1 MAYALL
7 FAVLATARGAE
18 GQAHDIPRAAQS
30 IGELK
35 QQLERILADT
45 HTPGLSVAIVR
56 RDGPEWVAGLGKA
69 DVAAGVAASP
79 ETLFR
84 IGSTSKP
91 FASLAILKLVNE
103 GQLSLQ
109 DPVHQLAPDVW
120 FENAWEA
127 HSPVRVVDLLEHTT
141 GWDGTHLRE
150 FAQDAAGMGLREALD
165 YTRASRVSR
174 WPPGTRMAYCNAGP
188 AVAAYIVE
196 KITGQRFEDYVT
208 QNFFLPIGMK
218 TATYF
223 QPVAGRLTVLYHS
236 DGVTPISY
244 WNIIFRPS
252 GAINASA
259 NDMAAYLMFYLNR
272 GTVDGAQVMP
282 ATSIDR
288 MEIPTRTWAAQA
300 GMQAGYGLGNYWSIE
315 DGFVYHGHEG
325 QIPGA
330 LTDLA
335 YLPEYGVGYF
345 FSLNSS
351 GSGAYDKIDKA
362 IRAYIT
368 SNFPKPALPA
378 AGRLPAG
385 ADSYRGWYEP
395 DSPSFELARFLERLM
410 GLARFDFQEGRLQM
424 TSLAGKRVFVPVI
437 GAQFREA
444 PEKGIPDPVP
454 TVELLSPDA
463 QEKYIQ
469 IDATQTMKRIPAWL
483 ALTEIILLAW
493 VVLALVSVLVY
504 APFWLFGG
512 LRKQRRRPADRGMRV
527 WPLIAVLS
535 LAAVAAIF
543 VSAGEDIIQ
552 RLGNPTGW
560 SAAIFLCTVLYA
572 VASVISVVAVFRASK
587 DARPTVRRYSIAV
600 VAGLLIAALYLAYW
614 GVIGLRTW
622 A

>member
-1 MAYALL
+1 MRFMAYALL
-7 FAVLATARGAE
+7 CAVLTAAGNTQGRA
-18 GQAHDIPRAAQS
+18 DDMPRAAQS

-35 QQLERILADT
+35 QQLEKILADT

-56 RDGPEWVAGLGKA
+56 RDGPEWIAALGKV
-69 DVAAGVAASP
+69 DVAAGIAASP
-79 ETLFR
+79 EALFR
-84 IGSTSKP
+84 IGSTSKA
-91 FASLAILKLVNE
+91 FTSLAILKLVNE
-103 GQLSLQ
+103 GRLSLQ
-109 DPVHQLAPDVW
+109 DPVHKLAPDVW

-127 HSPVRVVDLLEHTT
+127 RSPVRVVDLLEHTT
-141 GWDGTHLRE
+141 GWDGTHCLRE
-150 FAQDAAGMGLREALD
+150 FAKNATGMGLREALE

-223 QPVAGRLTVLYHS
+223 QPAAGRLTVLYHS
-236 DGVTPISY
+236 DGVTPIPY

-259 NDMAAYLMFYLNR
+259 NDMAAYLMFYLDR
-272 GTVDGAQVMP
+272 GTVDGVQVMP
-282 ATSIDR
+282 AASIDR

-300 GMQAGYGLGNYWSIE
+300 GLQPGYGLGNYASIE

-362 IRAYIT
+362 IRTYIT
-368 SNFPKPALPA
+368 RSLPKPVVPA
-378 AGRLPAG
+378 AGPLPAG

-395 DSPSFELARFLERLM
+395 DSPSFDLARFLVRLT

-454 TVELLSPDA
+454 TVELLTPDA

-469 IDATQTMKRIPAWL
+469 IDETQTMKRIPTWL

-493 VVLALVSVLVY
+493 VVLAMVSVLVY
-504 APFWLFGG
+504 APFWLFG
-512 LRKQRRRPADRGMRV
+512 
-527 WPLIAVLS
+527 WPGENND
-535 LAAVAAIF
+535 
-543 VSAGEDIIQ
+543 AGQ
-552 RLGNPTGW
+552 P
-560 SAAIFLCTVLYA
+560 
-572 VASVISVVAVFRASK
+572 
-587 DARPTVRRYSIAV
+587 
-600 VAGLLIAALYLAYW
+600 IAAC
-614 GVIGLRTW
+614 GCGL
-622 A
+622 